1 MGTQRG
7 KLYQTMWFWAYSQ
20 TTPTEVA
27 RPARWGCS
35 TGSESYHIIHTV
47 TSYIYTMHM
56 CHGQKLDFYFPLPFG
71 LNLATL
77 QLCAWCMFL
86 SYTNSWGAPI
96 VGPGLLLTFTIF
108 SHHSFKCTDLT
119 TRVRGCVIMDL
130 WVHARVESK
139 VGLHARIEGW
149 SSIHVL
155 VFIFTFSVYIYIYV
169 YIYMYIYMYVCMYT
183 HICTSSHDMI
193 FGFPLCDGWSCHI
206 QFLTMAGGYIHPKMA
221 ALMEKWWS

>member
-1 MGTQRG
+1 MV
-7 KLYQTMWFWAYSQ
+7 KSW
-20 TTPTEVA
+20 
-27 RPARWGCS
+27 
-35 TGSESYHIIHTV
+35 I
-47 TSYIYTMHM
+47 
-56 CHGQKLDFYFPLPFG
+56 FYFPLPFG

-108 SHHSFKCTDLT
+108 SHHSFKCTDPT

-139 VGLHARIEGW
+139 DGLHARIEGW

-155 VFIFTFSVYIYIYV
+155 VFIFAFSVYICIYIHICIYIY
-169 YIYMYIYMYVCMYT
+169 
-183 HICTSSHDMI
+183 ICTSSHDMI

-206 QFLTMAGGYIHPKMA
+206 QFFNHGTHRFFWTWGIYTPKW
-221 ALMEKWWS
+221 LLWWKKWWSLEFWVPYFQNQRQ